1 MESPE
6 TIESRKL
13 ILKLMDAM
21 GKKGFFFVGL
31 VGYNLNAKS
40 DKDIVRVG
48 TSIDFYKDPKI
59 RPAVIRMLRNAATI
73 LEAGEGDANIE
84 VIGNW

>member
-6 TIESRKL
+6 TLETRKL
-13 ILKLMDAM
+13 ILKLMDSM

-31 VGYNLNAKS
+31 IGYKHGATS
-40 DKDIVRVG
+40 AAETVRVG

-59 RPAVIRMLRNAATI
+59 KPAVIRMLRNAATI
-73 LEAGEGDANIE
+73 LEAGEDAANVE
-84 VIGNW
+84 VLGNW